1 MIYVLGHKNPD
12 TDSTCSPIVVAW
24 YLNNVRKVAA
34 KAVLHGHTNKESAF
48 VLKYWNI
55 KEPEVINNLPEE
67 AKVFLV
73 DSTNPDELPLITEDI
88 EVTEIVDHHKMG
100 GLTTSKPLNV
110 TIRTYGCTA
119 TLLYEYMLNET
130 PYLKLPK
137 EIAGLMLSA
146 ILSDTLNLKGPSTTD
161 KDREIVKQ
169 LKPIAG
175 IEDINEYAD
184 KMFDAKSSIEGMSME
199 DIVNTDAKEYEL
211 GGKRSLVAVFET
223 VKPQVVIEKKEELVK
238 ALETTKTKD
247 GYQMIFFFVIDILNE
262 IAYYFS
268 SGEQSS
274 SVETADDKEDSI
286 IAKGYNVSIDPSG
299 ITMLDGVVSRKKQIV
314 PVLEKNA

>member
-12 TDSTCSPIVVAW
+12 TDSTCSPIAVAW
-24 YLNNVRKVAA
+24 YLNNIRKIEA
-34 KAVLHGHTNKESAF
+34 KAVLHNPCNKEAEF
-48 VLKYWNI
+48 ILKYWSFD
-55 KEPEVINNLPEE
+55 KPEVIEKLPEE

-100 GLTTSKPLNV
+100 GLATSKPLNA

-130 PYLKLPK
+130 PDLKLPK

-161 KDREIVKQ
+161 KDRTVAKQ
-169 LKPIAG
+169 LTSIADVG
-175 IEDINEYAD
+175 DVNEYAD

-223 VKPQVVIEKKEELVK
+223 VKPQVVIEKKDEIVK
-238 ALETTKTKD
+238 ALETTKAKD

-268 SGEQSS
+268 SGEQENT
-274 SVETADDKEDSI
+274 VIT
-286 IAKGYNVSIDPSG
+286 KGYDVSIDPSG